1 MAKKY
6 IIEEVNI
13 EDIKEGDLVL
23 SFDVTTGKTVPKRV
37 LKTFEKDVEKQLE
50 FHLENGE
57 KIFTSDNTEL
67 FDPDL
72 YDFKVSSEFKVN
84 ESLLDYNLKKQKIT
98 SIIESHHKEK
108 YYDFTI
114 EDTHSFF
121 VNNILSHN
129 CGIRSGAATVSL
141 DIWHKDILDFIE
153 MRTENGGDV
162 RLKCF
167 DIFPQV
173 VLYKK
178 FFDELVSDGEFPLL
192 DRKTIMEELKI
203 DPVNLKEFN
212 DNYDLIKEKVKEG
225 KLYNCSLIKAK
236 DLWKRVL
243 SVYIETGSLYLTHK
257 DNVNR
262 TNPFVESGKN
272 INGANLC
279 CLAGDSMIET
289 DRGLVPIKDIQVNDF
304 VLSYNEKTNQ
314 TEYKRVLNSIMT
326 SPEREVI
333 VIEYKG
339 RELTLTPDHR
349 VLTKRGYVEAQDL
362 LESDELIII

>member
-13 EDIKEGDLVL
+13 EDIKEGELVL
-23 SFDVTTGKTVPKRV
+23 SFDVTTGETVPKRV

-67 FDPDL
+67 FDPEL

-84 ESLLDYNLKKQKIT
+84 ESLLDSNLKKQKII
-98 SIIESHHKEK
+98 SIIDSHHKEK

-129 CGIRSGAATVSL
+129 CGIRQGALTVSL
-141 DIWHKDILDFIE
+141 DVWHKDILDFIE

-173 VLYKK
+173 
-178 FFDELVSDGEFPLL
+178 P
-192 DRKTIMEELKI
+192 
-203 DPVNLKEFN
+203 
-212 DNYDLIKEKVKEG
+212 NYL
-225 KLYNCSLIKAK
+225 
-236 DLWKRVL
+236 
-243 SVYIETGSLYLTHK
+243 
-257 DNVNR
+257 
-262 TNPFVESGKN
+262 F
-272 INGANLC
+272 
-279 CLAGDSMIET
+279 
-289 DRGLVPIKDIQVNDF
+289 
-304 VLSYNEKTNQ
+304 
-314 TEYKRVLNSIMT
+314 
-326 SPEREVI
+326 
-333 VIEYKG
+333 
-339 RELTLTPDHR
+339 
-349 VLTKRGYVEAQDL
+349 
-362 LESDELIII
+362 